1 MKTLCLALLLSG
13 VMTSAARA
21 DAPVFDA
28 HWDPGAEDC
37 SKQAHPPLEVY
48 RYDARTYVIREDLC
62 STWEAPFIYLL
73 IGDERALLID
83 TGDVADPKLMPLA
96 DTVLA
101 LLPQHDG
108 KRLPLTVVHSHTH
121 LDHRAGDPQFQGLA
135 DVQVV
140 PAQLPS
146 VKKFFG
152 FTHWPE
158 GVTQFNLGDRIVDV
172 LPAPGHNP
180 AHLLFYDRVTDLLF
194 SGDFLLPARL
204 IVDDIDAYRAS
215 ARRVMEFLR
224 ERPVS
229 YVLGGHIEE
238 DRAGRLY
245 DWQSSYHPDERAL
258 PLAKSD
264 VMALPAALDAF
275 DDIFVSEQGGFTI
288 IDSMHELEAL
298 AAAAVLALLG
308 LGYGIYRRVRRVRR
322 VRRRRI
328 AGTGA
333 PQ

>member
-1 MKTLCLALLLSG
+1 MRSLYLVLILSG
-13 VMTSAARA
+13 MVSTAHAETPR
-21 DAPVFDA
+21 FDA

-96 DTVLA
+96 ETVLA
-101 LLPQHDG
+101 LLPHSG
-108 KRLPLTVVHSHTH
+108 EKHLPLTVVHSHTH
-121 LDHRAGDPQFQGLA
+121 LDHRAGDPQFQGLP

-140 PAQLPS
+140 AAQLPS
-146 VKKFFG
+146 VKTFFG

-158 GVTQFNLGDRIVDV
+158 AVTQFNLGGRIVDV

-180 AHLLFYDRVTDLLF
+180 AHVLYYDRVTGLLF

-224 ERPVS
+224 DRPVS

-238 DRAGRLY
+238 DRDGKLY
-245 DWQSSYHPDERAL
+245 DWQSTYHPDERAL

-264 VMALPAALDAF
+264 VMALPAALEAF
-275 DDIFVSEQGGFTI
+275 NGVESEQGGFTI
-288 IDSMHELEAL
+288 IDSMHMLELM

-308 LGYGIYRRVRRVRR
+308 VGYGIYRWVRR
-322 VRRRRI
+322 VRRRWI

-333 PQ
+333 PK